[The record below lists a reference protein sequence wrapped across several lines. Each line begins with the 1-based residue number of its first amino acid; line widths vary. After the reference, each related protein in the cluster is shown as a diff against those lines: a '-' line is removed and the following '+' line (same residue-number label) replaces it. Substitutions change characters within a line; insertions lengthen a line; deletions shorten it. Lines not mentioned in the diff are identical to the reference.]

1 MATGTASVQRKP
13 NTHNMRTL
21 HFALSALLW
30 ASALT
35 ATQAQTGDLP
45 RTLPERCGISS
56 YEIIRLTDSLMSLP
70 KTSIHSLMVLRH
82 DSVVGE
88 AYPAP
93 WSKESMHTMYS
104 CSKTFVSAA
113 VGMAIG
119 DGKLKLDSRVADFF
133 PKPFNRSANYKR
145 MTVRDLLTMSSGIEP
160 DWVMRNNGD
169 HWCETWLGKP
179 VAQPGKQF
187 KYDSM
192 CTYLLSVIVQKAT
205 GVKLLD
211 YLKARLFEPMH
222 ITEVEW
228 ETSPEGF
235 NTGGWGLRIQ
245 TESLA
250 KFGLLLLHDGAWQGK
265 QLIPSDWA
273 KAMKKKQI
281 DNGAFGYG
289 YQMWCC
295 EYPGASRA
303 DGAYGQYILIIPD
316 KDMVAVITECTAID
330 GINQRRLFWR
340 QLLPSVAD
348 KPLAPA
354 VSPDLYQRH
363 MNGYELPLAEGK
375 AIDDGLQSP
384 LRLTLGKNQ
393 LGWSEIAVRRSSRH
407 GEILFS
413 YVQDGDTVTLGLYN
427 NVWTSASTPITP
439 VYSVEARGR
448 FNGLSRHF
456 NVAGSY
462 GVTDDTLHVELQ
474 YTDWVTTLSLDIP
487 LSGSDNMKVTRNHEN
502 ATTVETTRK

>member
-1 MATGTASVQRKP
+1 MKV
-13 NTHNMRTL
+13 L
-21 HFALSALLW
+21 HIALSALLL

-35 ATQAQTGDLP
+35 TTQAQTGDLP

-56 YEIIRLTDSLMSLP
+56 YEIVRLTDSLMALP
-70 KTSIHSLMVLRH
+70 KTSIHSMIVLRH

-93 WSKESMHTMYS
+93 WSKESMHTLFS

-119 DGKLKLDSRVADFF
+119 DGKLRLDSRVADFF
-133 PKPFNRSANYKR
+133 PKSFNRSANYKR

-160 DWVMRNNGD
+160 DWEMRNNGD
-169 HWCETWLGKP
+169 QWCQTWLGKP
-179 VAQPGKQF
+179 VATPGKQF

-211 YLKARLFEPMH
+211 YLKARLFNPLH

-235 NTGGWGLRIQ
+235 NTGGWGLRLQ
-245 TESLA
+245 AESLA

-265 QLIPSDWA
+265 QLLSADWA
-273 KAMKKKQI
+273 KAMKGKQI

-316 KDMVAVITECTAID
+316 KDMVAVITECSATD
-330 GINQRRLFWR
+330 GIKPRRLFWR
-340 QLLPSVAD
+340 QLLPTVAD
-348 KPLAPA
+348 TPIAPNIA
-354 VSPDLYQRH
+354 PELYSQR
-363 MNGYELPLAEGK
+363 MNSYALPPAEGN
-375 AIDDGLQSP
+375 AIGELLPSP
-384 LRLTLGKNQ
+384 IRLALGKNQ
-393 LGWSEIAVRRSSRH
+393 MGWSEIAVRRSSRQ
-407 GEILFS
+407 GEIVFS
-413 YVQDGDTVTLGLYN
+413 YVQDGDTVTLNLYN
-427 NVWTSASTPITP
+427 NVWTSTRTPVTP

-448 FNGLSRHF
+448 FSGISRNF

-462 GVTDDTLHVELQ
+462 GVTDDNTLHVSLQ

-487 LSGSDNMKVTRNHEN
+487 LGASADSMKVTRNHEN
-502 ATTVETTRK
+502 ATIVATTRK

>member
-1 MATGTASVQRKP
+1 
-13 NTHNMRTL
+13 MRTL

-30 ASALT
+30 TSVLT

-56 YEIIRLTDSLMSLP
+56 YEIVRLTDSLMALP

-93 WSKESMHTMYS
+93 WSRESMHTMYS

-113 VGMAIG
+113 VGMAIA

-133 PKPFNRSANYKR
+133 PKSFNRSANYKR
-145 MTVRDLLTMSSGIEP
+145 MTVRHLLTMASGIEP
-160 DWVMRNNGD
+160 DWEMRNNGD
-169 HWCETWLGKP
+169 QWCKTWLGKP
-179 VAQPGKQF
+179 VAMPGKQF

-192 CTYLLSVIVQKAT
+192 CTYLLSVIVEKAVGT
-205 GVKLLD
+205 KLLD
-211 YLKARLFEPMH
+211 YLKARLFTPMH

-250 KFGLLLLHDGAWQGK
+250 KFGLLLLHDGAWHGR
-265 QLIPSDWA
+265 QLIPADWA
-273 KAMKKKQI
+273 KAMKEKQI

-295 EYPGASRA
+295 EYQGASRA

-316 KDMVAVITECTAID
+316 KDMVAVVTECTAID

-340 QLLPSVAD
+340 QLLPTVAD
-348 KPLAPA
+348 KALAPA
-354 VSPDLYQRH
+354 VAPELYTRR
-363 MNGYELPLAEGK
+363 MNGYELMPAEGK
-375 AIDDGLQSP
+375 AIGERLQAP
-384 LRLTLGKNQ
+384 LCLSLGKNQ
-393 LGWSEIAVRRSSRH
+393 LGWSEISVQRSSH
-407 GEILFS
+407 PGEIVFS
-413 YVQDGDTVTLGLYN
+413 YVQGGDTLTLNLYN
-427 NVWTSASTPITP
+427 NVWTTVRTPVTP
-439 VYSVEARGR
+439 VYSVEACGR
-448 FNGLSRHF
+448 FNGLNRNF
-456 NVAGSY
+456 DVAGSY
-462 GVTDDTLHVELQ
+462 GVTGDTLHIALQ
-474 YTDWVTTLSLDIP
+474 YVGWVTTLNLDIP
-487 LSGSDNMKVTRNHEN
+487 LDGSDGNIKVTRNHEQA
-502 ATTVETTRK
+502 ATVATARK

>member
-1 MATGTASVQRKP
+1 
-13 NTHNMRTL
+13 MRTL
-21 HFALSALLW
+21 HLALSALLW
-30 ASALT
+30 ASASI

-56 YEIIRLTDSLMSLP
+56 YEMIRLTDSLMSLP
-70 KTSIHSLMVLRH
+70 KTSIHSVMVVRH

-88 AYPAP
+88 VYPAP

-113 VGMAIG
+113 VGIAIG
-119 DGKLKLDSRVADFF
+119 DGKLRLDSRVADFF
-133 PKPFNRSANYKR
+133 PKTFNRSANYKR
-145 MTVRDLLTMSSGIEP
+145 MTVRDLLTMASGIEP

-169 HWCETWLGKP
+169 EWCKTWLGKP
-179 VAQPGKQF
+179 VAMPGKQF

-211 YLKARLFEPMH
+211 YLKERLFNPMH

-250 KFGLLLLHDGAWQGK
+250 KFGLLLLHDGAWHGR

-273 KAMKKKQI
+273 KAMKEKQI
-281 DNGAFGYG
+281 DNGAYGYG

-316 KDMVAVITECTAID
+316 KDMVAVITECTTID

-340 QLLPSVAD
+340 QLLPTVTD
-348 KPLAPA
+348 KPLTPS
-354 VSPDLYQRH
+354 VNPELYLRH
-363 MNGYELPLAEGK
+363 MNSYELRPAEGK
-375 AIDDGLQSP
+375 AIGERLRTP
-384 LRLTLGKNQ
+384 LRLALGKSQ
-393 LGWSEIAVRRSSRH
+393 LGWSEISVSRSARP
-407 GEILFS
+407 GEIVFS
-413 YVQDGDTVTLGLYN
+413 YVQNGDTVTLNLFN
-427 NVWTSASTPITP
+427 NVWTSMRTSVTP

-448 FNGLSRHF
+448 FNGLSRNF

-462 GVTDDTLHVELQ
+462 GVTNDTLHVSLQ

-487 LSGSDNMKVTRNHEN
+487 LDGSNYVTVARNHEN
-502 ATTVETTRK
+502 IWQIRK

>member
-1 MATGTASVQRKP
+1 
-13 NTHNMRTL
+13 MRTL

-133 PKPFNRSANYKR
+133 PKSFNRSANYKR

-169 HWCETWLGKP
+169 KWCETWLGKP

-340 QLLPSVAD
+340 QLLPTVAD
-348 KPLAPA
+348 KPLAPTI
-354 VSPDLYQRH
+354 SPDLYHRH

-384 LRLTLGKNQ
+384 LRMTLGKNQ

-413 YVQDGDTVTLGLYN
+413 YVQDGDTVTLGLYD

-487 LSGSDNMKVTRNHEN
+487 LSGSDNIKVTRNHEN

>member
-1 MATGTASVQRKP
+1 MKV
-13 NTHNMRTL
+13 L
-21 HFALSALLW
+21 HIALSALLL

-35 ATQAQTGDLP
+35 TTQAQTGDLP

-56 YEIIRLTDSLMSLP
+56 YEIVRLTDSLMALP
-70 KTSIHSLMVLRH
+70 KTSIHSVMVLRH

-88 AYPAP
+88 AYPTP
-93 WSKESMHTMYS
+93 WSKESMHTLFS

-119 DGKLKLDSRVADFF
+119 DGKLRLDSRVADFF
-133 PKPFNRSANYKR
+133 PKSFNRSANYKR

-160 DWVMRNNGD
+160 DWEMRNNGD
-169 HWCETWLGKP
+169 QWCQTWLGKP
-179 VAQPGKQF
+179 VATPGKQF

-211 YLKARLFEPMH
+211 YLKARLFNPLH

-235 NTGGWGLRIQ
+235 NTGGWGLRLQ
-245 TESLA
+245 AESLA

-265 QLIPSDWA
+265 QLLPAEWA
-273 KAMKKKQI
+273 KAMKGKQI

-316 KDMVAVITECTAID
+316 KDMVAVITECSATD
-330 GINQRRLFWR
+330 GIKPRRLFWR
-340 QLLPSVAD
+340 QLLPTVAD
-348 KPLAPA
+348 TPIAPNIA
-354 VSPDLYQRH
+354 PELYSQR
-363 MNGYELPLAEGK
+363 MNSYALPPAEGN
-375 AIDDGLQSP
+375 AIGELLPSP
-384 LRLTLGKNQ
+384 IRLALGKNQ
-393 LGWSEIAVRRSSRH
+393 MGWSEIAVRRSSRQ
-407 GEILFS
+407 GEIVFS
-413 YVQDGDTVTLGLYN
+413 YVQDGDTVTLNLYN
-427 NVWTSASTPITP
+427 NVWTSTRTPVTP

-448 FNGLSRHF
+448 FSGISRNF

-462 GVTDDTLHVELQ
+462 GVTDDNTLHVSLQ

-487 LSGSDNMKVTRNHEN
+487 LDAPTDNMKVTRNHEN
-502 ATTVETTRK
+502 ATIVATTRK

>member
-1 MATGTASVQRKP
+1 
-13 NTHNMRTL
+13 MRTL

-169 HWCETWLGKP
+169 KWCETWLGKP

-273 KAMKKKQI
+273 KAMKEKQI

-340 QLLPSVAD
+340 QLLPTVAD

-487 LSGSDNMKVTRNHEN
+487 LSGADNMKVTRNHEN